1 MIRTLSYRFRVP
13 LSLAGVILL
22 TTLVLGSVQYY
33 QQATSFHEDL
43 LARAATNRD
52 NLAPTLV
59 PAIRHND
66 VWRAYRSLAAAS
78 KSGAPPHPVLILADH
93 NGSIFAASHPENYR
107 VGAPLNLATEH
118 LSRVARA
125 LEAGTFER
133 ILEGVVPDH
142 RVVIAPLE
150 APDAVAG
157 HLIFLYDNTH
167 FNERVTESAWRTF
180 TSTAAV
186 LALILPIGWVW
197 GRRIAEPLTRL
208 SDCMTRVGH
217 QGPDSLDCTLEQ
229 RNDEIGEL
237 TQRFQEMVRDLQ
249 EKADLERDMVASE
262 RLAAVGRLAA
272 GIAHEINNPLGG
284 MLMTLD
290 TLKSRGE
297 LDPNARRSV
306 DLIERGLHQIQE
318 TVAALLFEAQ
328 RSSRHL
334 LPEDIEDVRRLMSAQ
349 LQEGRICL
357 RWQNRLDTAA
367 RTELPI
373 PATLTRQVLIN
384 LLLNAIEATPI
395 GGLIIAEFECRDG
408 VFQARVTNEGDPMP
422 AEVRDSL
429 FAPLQSRKP
438 GGRGLG
444 LWVTQQ
450 LVDQMDGTITV
461 TSDEAFTTFL
471 VTLPLAEAEHDSD

>member
-1 MIRTLSYRFRVP
+1 MIRTLSYRYRVP

-22 TTLVLGSVQYY
+22 TASVLGSVHYY

-43 LARAATNRD
+43 LVKATTNRD

-66 VWRAYRSLAAAS
+66 VWQAYRSLEAAAS
-78 KSGAPPHPVLILADH
+78 SGAPPHPTIILVDRHGA
-93 NGSIFAASHPENYR
+93 IFASSQPDDYQ
-107 VGAPLNLATEH
+107 VGVPLEPATGY
-118 LSRVARA
+118 LSRLSGA
-125 LEAGTFER
+125 LEAEAFER
-133 ILEGVVPDH
+133 ILEGVVPQH
-142 RVVIAPLE
+142 RAVIAPLE
-150 APDAVAG
+150 GTDAVAG
-157 HLIFLYDNTH
+157 HLLFLYDNSH

-217 QGPDSLDCTLEQ
+217 EGPDSLDCTLEQ

-237 TQRFQEMVRDLQ
+237 TQRFQEMVHDLR
-249 EKADLERDMVASE
+249 EKAELERDMVASE

-290 TLKSRGE
+290 TLKTRDE
-297 LDPNARRSV
+297 LDPRARQSV
-306 DLIERGLHQIQE
+306 DLLERGLRQIQE
-318 TVAALLFEAQ
+318 TVAALLFEAR

-334 LPEDIEDVRRLMSAQ
+334 TPDDIEDVRRLMSGQ

-357 RWQNRLDTAA
+357 RWRNALTDAHH
-367 RTELPI
+367 LPL

-384 LLLNAIEATPI
+384 ILLNAIEATPI
-395 GGLIIAEFECRDG
+395 GGLVQADFDCRDHHLR
-408 VFQARVTNEGDPMP
+408 ARISNEGEPMP
-422 AEVRDSL
+422 AEVRDTL
-429 FAPLQSRKP
+429 FAPLHSQKP
-438 GGRGLG
+438 HGRGLG
-444 LWVTQQ
+444 LWVTRQ
-450 LVDQMDGTITV
+450 LVNQMNGHIEV
-461 TSDEAFTTFL
+461 SSDEAFTTFQI
-471 VTLPLAEAEHDSD
+471 TLPLSEDDHA